1 MALPNLS
8 LLMAAA
14 TALACGLAPGG
25 ADARARQPAFL
36 PGGAVADPPAGFV
49 DFCARDTVSCA
60 AGLSPDRLP
69 ALTLAAT
76 GCATGEQCAQPWS
89 AAAMVT
95 GAIEPG
101 ATLPAAALLRPA
113 VVRSPAPTMR
123 PAVAPADLLA
133 TVKRVNS
140 QVNRRVIQV
149 SDRDARGIDEYWER
163 PAAGKHP
170 VGDCEDIA
178 IEKRMTLVEGG
189 FPPEL
194 LFLAVVFKQGF
205 GLHTV
210 LIARLPDGDRVL
222 DSLSGHLRR
231 WNETRYVWLRQ
242 QRADAPMEW
251 HRIGGLPNVT
261 LVSQPAAGEG
271 GRS

>member
-1 MALPNLS
+1 MARPNLS

-76 GCATGEQCAQPWS
+76 CAAGAACPLTWS
-89 AAAMVT
+89 AGAMVT
-95 GAIEPG
+95 GAIAPG
-101 ATLPAAALLRPA
+101 ATPPAAALLRPA
-113 VVRSPAPTMR
+113 VVRQ
-123 PAVAPADLLA
+123 PAVAVPTTVATADLLA

-149 SDRDARGIDEYWER
+149 SDRDARGVDEYWER
-163 PAAGKHP
+163 PAPGKHP
-170 VGDCEDIA
+170 IGDCEDIA

-210 LIARLPDGDRVL
+210 LVARLPDGDRVL

-251 HRIGGLPNVT
+251 HRIGGLPATT
-261 LVSQPAAGEG
+261 LVSQPAG
-271 GRS
+271 GDDARS